1 MITKN
6 RRLAI
11 IQELVNAHSPKSQGK
26 LLKLL
31 HERGFT
37 ITQTTLSRDIK
48 QLKISKMPNDKGSYT
63 YTNPNMEPA
72 NLNRLIHRDKIVS
85 SYNRGFVSIEFS
97 NNLGVIKTRAGYAT
111 GIALDIDTY
120 ASSVILGT
128 IANEN
133 MVLIIPR
140 EGITQDVILSTL
152 ETIIPGMKNENKEL
166 INK

>member
-11 IQELVNAHSPKSQGK
+11 IQELVNLHSPNSQGR

-31 HERGFT
+31 HERGFA

-63 YTNPNMEPA
+63 YTNPQNEKVG
-72 NLNRLIHRDKIVS
+72 LNRFNNKEKNVYAL
-85 SYNRGFVSIEFS
+85 NRGIISFDFS
-97 NNLGVIKTRAGYAT
+97 YQFGIIKTRSGYANA
-111 GIALDIDTY
+111 IALDIDAY

-128 IANEN
+128 VAYDTT
-133 MVLIIPR
+133 VLIIPVEGVTR
-140 EGITQDVILSTL
+140 EEITNTI
-152 ETIIPGMKNENKEL
+152 EAIIPEIKDKIKNY
-166 INK
+166 